1 MCGADGDAR
10 GNLTPSRRGGRR
22 LGSSSLIGPRF
33 QTGRDRAFDREAT
46 TVDPSLA
53 IDFTPGQRR
62 VVKISWD
69 RDPFRGEDDTS
80 NAERLVV
87 RRRHALLDRADD
99 ARRPWRPSA
108 TSRLPSRVM
117 PARARALA
125 TRARRRRPRR
135 RRRGASRWPP
145 QIRADSRRSPLVVF
159 SFVYPST
166 RRRRRRRRARARD
179 GSRRSR
185 RAARPRRARWRA
197 ARRRASP
204 FVDPRAP
211 SPRSS
216 GRERKGKYIITIY

>member
-1 MCGADGDAR
+1 VCGADGDAR

-166 RRRRRRRRARARD
+166 RRRRRRRRARARAMARGVRVAPRGRGARD
-179 GSRRSR
+179 G
-185 RAARPRRARWRA
+185 APRVA
-197 ARRRASP
+197 ARRRSSIPARR
-204 FVDPRAP
+204 PRA
-211 SPRSS
+211 RAVAS
-216 GRERKGKYIITIY
+216 GKESI